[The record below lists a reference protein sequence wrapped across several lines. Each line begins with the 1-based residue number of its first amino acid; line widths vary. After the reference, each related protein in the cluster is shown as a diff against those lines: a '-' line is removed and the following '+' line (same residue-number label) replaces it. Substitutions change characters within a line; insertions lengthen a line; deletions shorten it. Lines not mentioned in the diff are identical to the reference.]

1 MTSASVMHDK
11 PVWESDGRGWP
22 NREHSRFVRA
32 GGLRWH
38 IQEAGSGP
46 ALLLVHG
53 TGAASHSWGGLLPL
67 LAEHFRVL
75 ALDLPG
81 HGFTAAPEPTELS
94 LPGMA
99 AAVAALTDELEFAP
113 EIAVGH
119 SAGAAIIARMSLD
132 GCIQPR
138 LLISLSGALL
148 PLRGFAGKWFS
159 PAAKLFARSSV
170 VPRFFAQGARK
181 DPRSVK
187 RMADGTGSRLSPE
200 GIALYRLLISYSGH
214 LAAALNMMANWDLT
228 PLLRDLPRLQ
238 PRLVLVAFAEDRTVP
253 PREAERVKTLLPS
266 AQLRLLP
273 RLGHLGHE
281 ENPRL
286 IEQLILELSG
296 NPSDESPDAVG
307 LPPVA

>member
-1 MTSASVMHDK
+1 MTSASVMNDR
-11 PVWESDGRGWP
+11 PSWERDGHSWP
-22 NREHSRFVRA
+22 NRAHSRFVEA

-46 ALLLVHG
+46 PLLLIHG

-67 LAEHFRVL
+67 LAERFRVL

-81 HGFTAAPEPTELS
+81 HGFTSAPAPQQLS

-99 AAVAALTDELEFAP
+99 AAVGALTQQLDFAP

-119 SAGAAIIARMSLD
+119 SAGAAILARLCLD
-132 GCIQPR
+132 CGIEPR

-159 PAAKLFARSSV
+159 PAAKLFARSSL

-187 RMADGTGSRLSPE
+187 RMVDGTGSRLSPE
-200 GIALYRLLISYSGH
+200 GIALYRLLIAYPGH
-214 LAAALNMMANWDLT
+214 LAAALNMMASWDLA
-228 PLLRDLPRLQ
+228 PMLRELPRLR
-238 PRLVLVAFAEDRTVP
+238 PTLVLVGFAADRTVP
-253 PREAERVKTLLPS
+253 LAEAERV
-266 AQLRLLP
+266 QRLLP
-273 RLGHLGHE
+273 AARLRILPGLGHLGHE
-281 ENPRL
+281 ESPFAVFEL
-286 IEQLILELSG
+286 IVREAEAL
-296 NPSDESPDAVG
+296 DARS
-307 LPPVA
+307 